1 MCILQHRSNGDIFRI
16 TVPPMQNTIYT
27 WKWQSVAVC
36 QSADDRKTKTDI
48 LKKAAMNDSQDTDTI
63 DHRTNDRQKK
73 IPRKTPK
80 KEFNSRSSLLCYGN

>member
-27 WKWQSVAVC
+27 WKWQSVAVS

-48 LKKAAMNDSQDTDTI
+48 LKKTAMNDSQDTHKI
-63 DHRTNDRQKK
+63 DHRK
-73 IPRKTPK
+73 IQRKNPAQNT
-80 KEFNSRSSLLCYGN
+80 